1 MSVVD
6 NIVFVTAYPSDAEK
20 FVQICKEK
28 YRDRGDEPGYEFQPS
43 AEVKELDDNG
53 NKCAPLTVFHLGLN
67 YLNQELIEALEAEK
81 WHTGTLLYIGG
92 ECYTEPWT
100 GEERPR
106 ITVWGVD
113 VKLKGMK

>member
-6 NIVFVTAYPSDAEK
+6 NIVFITGYPTDGEK

-28 YRDRGDEPGYEFQPS
+28 YRDRGGEPGYEFQPS
-43 AEVKELDDNG
+43 VEPKELEDHG
-53 NKCAPLTVFHLGLN
+53 NKGAPMYVFHLGLN
-67 YLNQELIEALEAEK
+67 YLNQELIDALEAER

-106 ITVWGVD
+106 ITVWGSETTR
-113 VKLKGMK
+113 KEAK